1 MRSGGVVGEAARAR
15 GLGRFLRQALK
26 LKSIP
31 RTGWLDRGVPGSE
44 VESVASHSFQTALLA
59 WLAAAAD
66 PTLDRDRILKLALIH
81 DLPEAIIGD
90 WPPYDRRDIPDSNA
104 DRAAWRAFFDRR
116 HIRGSTIQADK
127 RLAQRDAITALLGD
141 LSGNARVDLAA
152 LWHELNEGLTA
163 EARFVKQADSLEAY
177 LQSLAYLETDPERP
191 MSSFAVETKETLH
204 HPALIALRD
213 AAKADPLS

>member
-1 MRSGGVVGEAARAR
+1 VVGLLAKRR
-15 GLGRFLRQALK
+15 GLGRFLRLALK
-26 LKSIP
+26 LKSTP
-31 RTGWLDRGVPGSE
+31 RMGWLDRGVPAAE
-44 VESVASHSFQTALLA
+44 VESVAAHSFQTALLA

-90 WPPYDRRDIPDSNA
+90 WTPYDRHDIPDSNS

-116 HIRGSTIQADK
+116 HIRSASGQAEK
-127 RLAQRDAITALLGD
+127 KAAERDALNVMLAD
-141 LSGNARVDLAA
+141 LTGNARVELAA

-177 LQSLAYLETDPERP
+177 LQSRAYLETDAERP
-191 MSSFAVETKETLH
+191 MASFAAEIEETLN
-204 HPALIALRD
+204 HPALIALRE
-213 AAKADPLS
+213 AAKADSPS

>member
-1 MRSGGVVGEAARAR
+1 MRNSGVVGEAARAS
-15 GLGRFLRQALK
+15 GLRRFLRQTLK
-26 LKSIP
+26 LKSTP
-31 RTGWLDRGVPGSE
+31 RTGWIDRGVGAIE
-44 VESVASHSFQTALLA
+44 VESVAEHSFQTALLA

-90 WPPYDRRDIPDSNA
+90 WPPYERGDIPDSSS

-116 HIRGSTIQADK
+116 QIRGAAQTAAK
-127 RLAQRDAITALLGD
+127 RSAEQDALGRLLND
-141 LSGNARVDLAA
+141 LSGNARVEMAA
-152 LWHELNEGLTA
+152 LWHELKEGLTA

-177 LQSLAYLETDPERP
+177 LQSLAYLETDPDRP
-191 MSSFAVETKETLH
+191 MTSFAREIEESLA

-213 AAKADPLS
+213 AAQSDE